1 MPDDSPR
8 GRRLPYQV
16 PLVLGA
22 YSITLVIAAA
32 ALVGWL
38 GGDDESDNDNGP
50 NVQAPG
56 AAGTEASQQQGAA
69 GKEAGQ
75 QALMKPP
82 AAQES
87 IGEAEKKIMFLLAS
101 DDCDAINELNPVSR
115 QEFINTEERCALL
128 KRLDGLKVRG
138 AEVYGDAGAV
148 IDFAS
153 GKRTVSAVL
162 IRDRDGLFHIAFVD
176 LFRGVPSVDTKLA
189 KQFDDAAERAVKAL
203 AKKDCDAFLDVAYQ
217 RTGRFAG
224 SREQVCT
231 FVEQNPIANA
241 FEAYPNAKTKRLG
254 GNEGYGFYSVST
266 PGVHYTIVLAH
277 ETEKG
282 APPEAPPLPK
292 GAPEYGFVDAY
303 VTNTRAEDSE

>member
-1 MPDDSPR
+1 
-8 GRRLPYQV
+8 LPFQV

-32 ALVGWL
+32 ALVAWL
-38 GGDDESDNDNGP
+38 SGDDESENDNASA
-50 NVQAPG
+50 VQKQG
-56 AAGTEASQQQGAA
+56 AAGTEASRQQGAA
-69 GKEAGQ
+69 GKEVGQ

-87 IGEAEKKIMFLLAS
+87 IGEAEKKIRFLLAS

-115 QEFINTEERCALL
+115 QEFLNTEDRCELL

-138 AEVYGDAGAV
+138 AEEYGDAGAV

-162 IRDRDGLFHIAFVD
+162 IRDRDGLFHVAFID
-176 LFRGVPSVDTKLA
+176 LLRGVPSVDTRFA
-189 KQFDDAAERAVKAL
+189 KQFDGAAERAVEAL
-203 AKKDCDAFLDVAYQ
+203 ADKDCDAFLDVAY
-217 RTGRFAG
+217 RRPGRFAG

-241 FEAYPNAKTKRLG
+241 FEAYPKAKTKRLG

-266 PGVHYTIVLAH
+266 PGVHYTVVLA
-277 ETEKG
+277 EQTEKG

-292 GAPEYGFVDAY
+292 GAAEYGFVDAI